1 MRRGFLVLPLIG
13 VAAAASAADSPVF
26 PLGPT
31 GAAEPVTAA
40 YETSPYRLAAA
51 DIPPEANDGVI
62 GRTRSG
68 VRSFTEG
75 VARTVDSWFGDKP
88 FEQGGQVSGSFG
100 FNFLARQDEG
110 FRSNFRFR
118 ARLELPNLKE
128 KGYLFFG
135 QDNER
140 ELVQDQPEAFTRQH
154 QLLAES
160 KRQDQSY
167 FAGLGYV
174 LRDWLEFRAGVRGGY
189 KVYGQAR
196 YRRVW
201 HLAEADRLDFRE
213 TLFWTVDDGFGAT
226 TSLDYEHA
234 YSPTLSFRWRNAGTV
249 SQDTSGLDWSSSV
262 GLFKALRDNRMVSL
276 EALVN
281 GETGSRVDVAEYG
294 VRAVWKQP
302 IYREWMRLELTVGH
316 FWPRD
321 EDDSERG
328 RSWAAGAGVEILF

>member
-1 MRRGFLVLPLIG
+1 VRRGFLLLPLIG
-13 VAAAASAADSPVF
+13 FAATASAADPRGFS
-26 PLGPT
+26 LGPV
-31 GAAEPVTAA
+31 GAASVATAP
-40 YETSPYRLAAA
+40 YETSPYQLAAA
-51 DIPPEANDGVI
+51 DATPEQKEGVLE
-62 GRTRSG
+62 RTRRG
-68 VRSFTEG
+68 VYSFTEG

-88 FEQGGQVSGSFG
+88 FEEGGEVSGSIG

-110 FRSNFRFR
+110 LRSNLRFR

-140 ELVQDQPEAFTRQH
+140 ELVTDQPEAFTRQH

-160 KRQDQSY
+160 RRQDQSF

-174 LRDWLEFRAGVRGGY
+174 LRDYLEFRAGVRGGY
-189 KVYGQAR
+189 KLYTQAR
-196 YRRVW
+196 YRRFW
-201 HLAEADRLDFRE
+201 HLAAADRIDFRE
-213 TLFWTVDDGFGAT
+213 TLFWTVDDGFGST
-226 TSLDYEHA
+226 TALEYEHA

-249 SQDTSGLDWSSSV
+249 SQDTSGLAWSSSV
-262 GLFKALRDNRMVSL
+262 GLFKALREQRLVSL
-276 EALVN
+276 EGLVN
-281 GETGSRVDVAEYG
+281 GETGSRVNVAEYG

-302 IYREWMRLELTVGH
+302 IFREWMRLELTVGH